1 MATSTIL
8 SNPKVQIGSAI
19 GSLTDIS
26 DQCTAAV
33 FTVVSEPLE
42 DTAFGSTSRTYTS
55 GLFSNSLTL
64 TMYMSYAAS
73 ETYATLSTL
82 VGTKVVVKVN
92 PTSAVDSATNPGFI
106 LTDGFISELPVV
118 NASLGELQVVDIEIQ
133 GGTYSAD
140 TTNP

>member
-1 MATSTIL
+1 MAPTTIL
-8 SNPKVQIGSAI
+8 SNPTVEIG
-19 GSLTDIS
+19 LTISTLNNIS

-64 TMYMSYAAS
+64 TMYNSYATD
-73 ETYATLSTL
+73 ETYQLISAY
-82 VGTKVVVKVN
+82 VGKKIVVKVK
-92 PTSAVDSATNPGFI
+92 PTSAAEGATNPGFI

-118 NASLGELQVVDIEIQ
+118 NASLGELQVIDIEIQ
-133 GGTYSAD
+133 GGIYSVD
-140 TTNP
+140 VTP

>member
-26 DQCTAAV
+26 DQTTAAV

-55 GLFSNSLTL
+55 GLFSNTLTL
-64 TMYMSYAAS
+64 TMYMSFAAS
-73 ETYATLSTL
+73 ETYSVLSAL
-82 VGTKVVVKVN
+82 VGTKCVVKVN
-92 PTSAVDSATNPGFI
+92 PTSAADSATNPGFI
-106 LTDGFISELPVV
+106 LTDGFISELPVI
-118 NASLGELQVVDIEIQ
+118 NASLGELQVIDIEIQ
-133 GGTYSAD
+133 GGVYSVD
-140 TTNP
+140 VTP

>member
-1 MATSTIL
+1 MATTTIL
-8 SNPKVQIGSAI
+8 SNPSVEIG
-19 GSLTDIS
+19 LTINTLNNIS

-64 TMYMSYAAS
+64 TMYNSYATD
-73 ETYATLSTL
+73 ETYQLISAY
-82 VGTKVVVKVN
+82 VGKKIVVKVK
-92 PTSAVDSATNPGFI
+92 PTSAAEGATNPGFI

-118 NASLGELQVVDIEIQ
+118 NASLGELQVIDIEIQ
-133 GGTYSAD
+133 GGVYSVD
-140 TTNP
+140 VTP

>member
-1 MATSTIL
+1 MATTTIL
-8 SNPKVQIGSAI
+8 SNPYVEIGLTIA
-19 GSLTDIS
+19 SLNNIS

-64 TMYMSYAAS
+64 TMYNSYATD
-73 ETYATLSTL
+73 ETYQLISAY
-82 VGTKVVVKVN
+82 VGKKIVVRVK
-92 PTSAVDSATNPGFI
+92 PTSAAEGATNPAFI

-118 NASLGELQVVDIEIQ
+118 NASLGELQVIDIEIQ
-133 GGTYSAD
+133 GGVYSVD
-140 TTNP
+140 VTP

>member
-1 MATSTIL
+1 MATTTIL
-8 SNPKVQIGSAI
+8 SNPTVEIG
-19 GSLTDIS
+19 LTINTLNNIS

-64 TMYMSYAAS
+64 TMYNSYATD
-73 ETYATLSTL
+73 ETYQLISAY
-82 VGTKVVVKVN
+82 VGKKIVVKVK
-92 PTSAVDSATNPGFI
+92 PTSAVEGATNPGFI

-118 NASLGELQVVDIEIQ
+118 NASLGELQVIDIEIQ
-133 GGTYSAD
+133 GGIYSVD
-140 TTNP
+140 VTP

>member
-26 DQCTAAV
+26 DQTTAAV

-55 GLFSNSLTL
+55 GLFSNTLTL
-64 TMYMSYAAS
+64 TMYMSFAAS
-73 ETYATLSTL
+73 ETYSVLSAL
-82 VGTKVVVKVN
+82 VGTKCVVKVN
-92 PTSAVDSATNPGFI
+92 PTSAVDSGTNPGFI
-106 LTDGFISELPVV
+106 LTDGFISELPVI
-118 NASLGELQVVDIEIQ
+118 NASLGELQVIDIEIQ
-133 GGTYSAD
+133 GGVYSVD
-140 TTNP
+140 TTA

>member
-1 MATSTIL
+1 MATTTIL
-8 SNPKVQIGSAI
+8 SNPTVEIG
-19 GSLTDIS
+19 LTINTLNNIS

-64 TMYMSYAAS
+64 TMYNSYATD
-73 ETYATLSTL
+73 ETYQLISAY
-82 VGTKVVVKVN
+82 VGKKIVVKVK
-92 PTSAVDSATNPGFI
+92 PTSAAEGLTNPGFI

-118 NASLGELQVVDIEIQ
+118 NASLGELQVIDIEIQ
-133 GGTYSAD
+133 GGVYSVD
-140 TTNP
+140 VTP